1 MSGSQDT
8 APALTRINSSV
19 NMACHVS
26 DKVLLT
32 IHCEVAM
39 SKYWRGLLKNLKWE
53 FDVGGWG
60 GGGQWVFNSFT
71 VKYLDDVCH
80 SVSLLTRF
88 RVVMLCSVKHGIQ
101 IDCPEPLQRQTAVLV
116 RDIAAL
122 NCRLEVLETWVFG
135 LETSR
140 YRNLP
145 QISNFEIKNGGR
157 SLSWKV
163 KSPCPITVKK

>member
-60 GGGQWVFNSFT
+60 GGAMSLQLFYRQIPWRRLPQCITPDTVSCGDVMFCETRNSDWLSRAASAPDCRISTRHCSAKLQAWSSRDLSFWPR
-71 VKYLDDVCH
+71 DVAI
-80 SVSLLTRF
+80 SKSATNFKLWNQKWRT
-88 RVVMLCSVKHGIQ
+88 I
-101 IDCPEPLQRQTAVLV
+101 AVL
-116 RDIAAL
+116 
-122 NCRLEVLETWVFG
+122 
-135 LETSR
+135 
-140 YRNLP
+140 
-145 QISNFEIKNGGR
+145 
-157 SLSWKV
+157 
-163 KSPCPITVKK
+163 KS